1 MDEIPPYL
9 TTLISEGRV
18 PRSSLS
24 GRALRELQPLF
35 AGGAL
40 TEEVAGRGTLVVVQR
55 PDILLQWAHRC
66 FPAFAG
72 IWEQE
77 VDSERAR
84 SVLLRR
90 DSKAGGAAAGMTV
103 LHLRARGAASVTRD
117 GRDFPVARL
126 TENHGVAACLIHSG
140 TRLELDA
147 PAVLIENLAC
157 FLEFETIVPSAG
169 IAMNSA
175 GRVSEA
181 LLHCLAHSS
190 LQGPLLH
197 LPDYDP
203 VGLADYLRLRA
214 VLQDRVQLYV
224 PADIESRFATFGNK
238 TLIARPRNRA
248 LLEKLGSTDWP
259 CPESARVFRLIRES
273 GSGLEQECLLLG
285 ANVRG
290 RSVGPA

>member
-1 MDEIPPYL
+1 MDEVPPYL
-9 TTLISEGRV
+9 SALISEGRV
-18 PRSSLS
+18 PRSRLS
-24 GRALRELQPLF
+24 AQALRELQPLF

-40 TEEVAGRGTLVVVQR
+40 TEEVAGRGALVVEQR

-77 VDSERAR
+77 GDSERAR

-90 DSKAGGAAAGMTV
+90 DSKAGGAGAGMTV
-103 LHLRARGAASVTRD
+103 LHLRARGAASVARD
-117 GRDFPVARL
+117 GRDFPVASL

-157 FLEFETIVPSAG
+157 FLEFEAIVPLAG

-175 GRVSEA
+175 GRISEA
-181 LLHCLAHSS
+181 LVQCLARSAFH
-190 LQGPLLH
+190 GPLLH

-214 VLQDRVQLYV
+214 VLRERVQLHV
-224 PADIESRFATFGNK
+224 PADIETRFASFGNK
-238 TLIARPRNRA
+238 ALIAQRPRNRV
-248 LLEKLGSTDWP
+248 LLESLGSTDWP
-259 CPESARVFRLIRES
+259 CPDSARIFRLIRES
-273 GSGLEQECLLLG
+273 GSGLEQECLLL
-285 ANVRG
+285 
-290 RSVGPA
+290 SPETPAI